1 MMLTQR
7 VSSDPEAWFQIRRI
21 VHVKQRELSRF
32 NYNQMILQACENE
45 PLMIQFLDAEWQT
58 NNVIKKAVARNGNC
72 LRYVKR
78 LITIEEIKRACD
90 VAGIALSGFSRPDGQ
105 GYVDEGPYFN
115 KSGAIMRSLALDLD
129 KIPVSSIREVV
140 DLQKNY
146 GISEREAVSVLNG
159 THSNYLIYSNSE
171 TLNASHLVELA
182 LYIVTKKYS
191 LKHVNVQTLQ
201 MCHLACQN
209 NEKNLRYVNPVFFC

>member
-1 MMLTQR
+1 MLTQR
-7 VSSDPEAWFQIRRI
+7 VSSDPDAWFQIRRI
-21 VHVKQRELSRF
+21 VQIKRHELSNF
-32 NYNQMILQACENE
+32 DYNQMILQACENE

-58 NNVIKKAVARNGNC
+58 ENIIKQAVSRNGNC

-90 VAGIALSGFSRPDGQ
+90 VAGIALAGFSRPDGL

-115 KSGAIMRSLALDLD
+115 KTGAVMRSLALDLD
-129 KIPVSSIREVV
+129 KIPISSIREVV

-159 THSNYLIYSNSE
+159 VHSNYLVYSNSE

-182 LYIVTKKYS
+182 WYVAMKKYS
-191 LKHVNVQTLQ
+191 LKHVNVQTLKI
-201 MCHLACQN
+201 CHLACQN
-209 NEKNLRYVNPVFFC
+209 DSKNLRYVNPVFLC